1 MFDVFVADLRC
12 PGCNA
17 VASVAD
23 NTGMQ
28 THLRVEADGSA
39 LGVGF
44 EFDPND
50 LKPERIVRSGYL
62 LVMPPTPGKP
72 IRLLEVWTCPTCQ
85 TEQWAM
91 VTIDQERIQ
100 LIEAV
105 KLDSAALHSA
115 NFVSETNAEL
125 LAERFSD
132 KGSDVVETLRRNLP

>member
-1 MFDVFVADLRC
+1 MYDVFVADLRC
-12 PGCNA
+12 PGCGA

-28 THLRVEADGSA
+28 THLRVDADGSA

-44 EFDPND
+44 ELDPND
-50 LKPERIVRSGYL
+50 LRTDKIVRNGYL
-62 LVMPPTPGKP
+62 LVTSPTPGKP

-91 VTIDQERIQ
+91 ITIDQNRIQ

-105 KLDSAALHSA
+105 RLDSAALRAA
-115 NFVSETNAEL
+115 NFTSETNSEL
-125 LAERFSD
+125 LAERFAD
-132 KGSDVVETLRRNLP
+132 KGSNVVETLRRNLP